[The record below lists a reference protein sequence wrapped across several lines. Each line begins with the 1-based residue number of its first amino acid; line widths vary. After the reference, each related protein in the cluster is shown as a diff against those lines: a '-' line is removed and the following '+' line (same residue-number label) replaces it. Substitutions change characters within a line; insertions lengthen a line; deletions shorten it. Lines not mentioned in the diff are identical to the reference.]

1 VKIPFCRGLQPIST
15 FAFLGEASGS
25 GTWYEEIRRALGVA
39 KMSNNPHAPNPVT
52 GLWSGCTRL
61 HSQRLRGAIFD

>member
-1 VKIPFCRGLQPIST
+1 MKKFGAL
-15 FAFLGEASGS
+15 
-25 GTWYEEIRRALGVA
+25 LGVA